1 MAEFVR
7 GTVLFMACFFLF
19 AIGGGVV
26 AGILDAIAPR
36 YYPVMFPGVPEG
48 QAAFAAVNGVVT
60 GIIQG
65 SLIGLLVGI
74 VIPLGLGY
82 LRQLS
87 WLSCLKALVILA
99 GLSLLF
105 GVVGG
110 TLGYLLGRLAPGYY
124 HSMFNREN
132 EHASF
137 SPTDVG
143 IGLGG
148 SQGMMIG
155 VAVACVLVLALAW
168 RRSTIKSVENSPLVL
183 AVK

>member
-1 MAEFVR
+1 MAEFIR
-7 GTVLFMACFFLF
+7 GTVFFVACFFLF

-26 AGILDAIAPR
+26 AGTLAAIAPG
-36 YYPVMFPGVPEG
+36 YYPVMFPASTHKPGLSTLD
-48 QAAFAAVNGVVT
+48 GVVT

-65 SLIGLLVGI
+65 LLIGLLVGL

-87 WLSCLKALVILA
+87 WLSCLKALIILA

-143 IGLGG
+143 IGLGS

-168 RRSTIKSVENSPLVL
+168 RRTTIKSVENSPLVL